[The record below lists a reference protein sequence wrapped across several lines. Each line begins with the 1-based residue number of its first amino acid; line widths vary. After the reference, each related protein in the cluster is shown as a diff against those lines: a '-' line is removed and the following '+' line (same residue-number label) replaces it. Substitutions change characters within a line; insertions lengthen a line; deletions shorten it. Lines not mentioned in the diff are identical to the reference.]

1 MSGISTI
8 AGAEMQKKSSRRATR
23 KQNRAAELALQELN
37 TGYSVGLNM
46 VAPWTE
52 AGDAALQ
59 DYTQKVAEGPG
70 RFDPMSDPGFEFGYK
85 EFVEKPRL
93 KAAAKS
99 GELGDP
105 RTQQALSRDA
115 QGYASTKYDNFLNR
129 WYQSLQSLKGIVDM
143 GERKNTEAINLR
155 VNKGLGAAG
164 AQQGIGDINASGL
177 LRRAAIEG
185 AGAKA
190 QGESNWKFVDT
201 MMSMYG
207 GGGMG
212 GMGGG

>member
-37 TGYSVGLNM
+37 TGYSTAINM
-46 VAPWTE
+46 VAPWRK
-52 AGDAALQ
+52 AGEQALQ
-59 DYTQKVAEGPG
+59 EYTQKIAEGPG
-70 RFDPMSDPGFEFGYK
+70 KFDPSADPGFEFGYK
-85 EFVEKPRL
+85 NYVEKPRL
-93 KAAAKS
+93 QAAAK
-99 GELGDP
+99 GGMLGDP
-105 RTQQALSRDA
+105 RTQQALSKDA
-115 QGYASTKYDNFLNR
+115 QDYAGTKYDNFVNR
-129 WYQSLQSLKGIVDM
+129 WYQSLQPLQGMVGM
-143 GERKNTEAINLR
+143 GERM
-155 VNKGLGAAG
+155 VNKEADLYVGKGTRGAT
-164 AQQGIGDINASGL
+164 AQQNIGDVNASGF

-207 GGGMG
+207 GKGK
-212 GMGGG
+212 